1 MRVTAIV
8 VGAGS
13 SARMKGTDKL
23 QLKLGGITVFERSLR
38 AFCEHPEVEAVV
50 AVTREDLIPAVS
62 CLMEKYDKLTAVVAG
77 GSSRCLSV
85 QQGIAAAPR
94 GTEYYAIHDAARPFV
109 SEALISNVLAAAQ
122 QYGAAAPAMPVT
134 DTVKRVDADERI
146 AETVPRSELRAV
158 MTPQVFRADRYR
170 KAAAAAD
177 STDTDDC
184 LLFERMG
191 WPVKLVEGEAANFK
205 ITTAEDIKRARMQV
219 NDFDIR
225 IGHGYDVHKLVE
237 GRALILG
244 GVTVP
249 YEKGLLGHSDADVL
263 LHAVS
268 DAILG
273 AAALR
278 DIGVHFPDNDPAY
291 KGADSRVLLRRCVEL
306 AAEKGFCVANA
317 DATILCQ
324 RPKLKDHIESMRQN
338 IAADLALSPDAV
350 NVKATTEEGL
360 GFTGEGL
367 GISAHA
373 VVLLRRV

>member
-8 VGAGS
+8 VGGGS

-23 QLKLGGITVFERSLR
+23 QLRLAGETVFERSLR
-38 AFCEHPEVEAVV
+38 AFCCHPMIEAVV
-50 AVTREDLIPAVS
+50 AVAREDLVPAVS
-62 CLMEKYDKLTAVVAG
+62 CLMQKYDKLTAVVAG

-94 GTEYYAIHDAARPFV
+94 GTEFYAIHDAARPFV
-109 SEALISNVLAAAQ
+109 SEALITAVIEAAAQ
-122 QYGAAAPAMPVT
+122 HGAAAPALPVT
-134 DTVKRVDADERI
+134 DTVKRAAQDEMI
-146 AETVPRSELRAV
+146 AQTVPRAELRAV
-158 MTPQVFRADRYR
+158 ATPQVFRADRYR
-170 KAAAAAD
+170 KAAAEADAAA
-177 STDTDDC
+177 TDDC
-184 LLFERMG
+184 LLFEKMG
-191 WPVKLVEGEAANFK
+191 WPVKLVAGEAQNFK
-205 ITTAEDIKRARMQV
+205 ITTAEDVKRARMQA

-278 DIGVHFPDNDPAY
+278 DIGVHFPDTDPAY

-306 AAEKGFCVANA
+306 AAEKGFCVGNV

-324 RPKLKDHIESMRQN
+324 RPKLKDHITQMQQN
-338 IAADLALSPDAV
+338 IAADLGLSPDSV
-350 NVKATTEEGL
+350 NVKATTEEGM

-367 GISAHA
+367 GIAAHA
-373 VVLLRRV
+373 VVLLRRS